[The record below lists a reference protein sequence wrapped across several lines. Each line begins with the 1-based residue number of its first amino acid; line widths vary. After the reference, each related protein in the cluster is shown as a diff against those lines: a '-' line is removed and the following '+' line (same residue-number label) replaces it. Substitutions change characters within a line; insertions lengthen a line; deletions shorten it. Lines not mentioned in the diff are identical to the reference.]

1 MEADIR
7 LVEKADRSRREVLPF
22 RQETVQQR
30 HCIVNSRWGLGDLA
44 RCGNLFDSITL
55 PYFLA
60 VVDEFGMGNSVRC
73 SKDNVNTTYAVREI
87 GLDLLHECAEV

>member
-1 MEADIR
+1 
-7 LVEKADRSRREVLPF
+7 
-22 RQETVQQR
+22 
-30 HCIVNSRWGLGDLA
+30 
-44 RCGNLFDSITL
+44 LFDSITL